1 MTQDKLSADEQK
13 AIQPMLDNVAEL
25 RTEANAKRVYQ
36 STEHG
41 FRITFPNQMTV
52 SVAWSKDHQCDNG
65 QTSAEVAVWDKDNV
79 HYEHG
84 DEGGLWREGEG
95 VEHELPSMVEWL
107 GITAYVRP
115 SKLVQILDEAER
127 YGV

>member
-13 AIQPMLDNVAEL
+13 AIQPMLDNVALL

-79 HYEHG
+79 HYEW
-84 DEGGLWREGEG
+84 DDGLWREGEG

-115 SKLVQILDEAER
+115 MTLVQILDEAES
-127 YGV
+127 YDV

>member
-13 AIQPMLDNVAEL
+13 AIQPMLDNVALL

-79 HYEHG
+79 RYEW
-84 DEGGLWREGEG
+84 DDGLWREGEG

-115 SKLVQILDEAER
+115 MTLVQILDEAES
-127 YGV
+127 YDV